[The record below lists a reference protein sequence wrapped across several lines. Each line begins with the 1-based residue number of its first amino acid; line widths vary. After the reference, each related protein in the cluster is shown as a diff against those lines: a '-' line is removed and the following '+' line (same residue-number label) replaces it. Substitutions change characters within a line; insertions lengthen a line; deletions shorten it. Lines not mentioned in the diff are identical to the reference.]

1 LLDGVPD
8 EPALAAA
15 ELPPVV
21 DSDAAPSLL
30 PPAPLRLLPPALPA
44 AAVAGSLVVVV
55 PAVAVP
61 LVLAALASVA
71 S

>member
-8 EPALAAA
+8 EPALSAA

-30 PPAPLRLLPPALPA
+30 PPAPLLLLPPALPA
-44 AAVAGSLVVVV
+44 AALAGSFVVVV